1 MDIFSVS
8 LLESFYIIYMM
19 NFFRTKYNF
28 AHPLTYFKND
38 YLYHPVDKA
47 DKPRRMICRFG
58 RDVSWFLALYFYLR
72 GILEKYNKVN
82 MRNYTK
88 IVLGMVL
95 LGSLVNLNLFIYF
108 PNIRRNTSWR
118 LRLPINP
125 RQTTSESAASATTDA
140 PEHWFGYRRWFV
152 IVFDGTFGQKVI
164 TNSGFVETV
173 LSDRRPRETG

>member
-108 PNIRRNTSWR
+108 
-118 LRLPINP
+118 LPIFAL
-125 RQTTSESAASATTDA
+125 EYYLASAATD
-140 PEHWFGYRRWFV
+140 
-152 IVFDGTFGQKVI
+152 
-164 TNSGFVETV
+164 
-173 LSDRRPRETG
+173 